1 MMSLKGYALGALI
14 GSFTV
19 AAACSSPNRSFDAP
33 GTGGDAG
40 DSSEAGSGGSNHAGN
55 AGTTSHAGA
64 SGHGGAS
71 SAGGPAS
78 GGDAGT
84 DTGDAGSGNAG
95 TGGMGNPSAGSGGTT
110 SGGTTS
116 GGSAGSAGTGGSPVM
131 CTTPLTACSNTCV
144 NLKSDAKNCS
154 VCGHSCLGGVCDT
167 GTCQPV
173 NVVTG
178 QAGVNNLETDG
189 TYVYWTG
196 HGTPSTTPPTVYYVA
211 RRRAD
216 ATDAVK
222 VLAPSEVG
230 GTSLALSNDKIYWI
244 AGQKLRSCDLPD
256 CTTGAT
262 DAIAATIHSSQGY
275 DLLFEPTKKGLYVSS
290 FADYNATNGAITLLA
305 SGSTTLGAVGP
316 SPLGAAGLVSDAA
329 NVYWLASSTYTADNL
344 NTNGGVYRQRVS
356 DGVVTQLVSNL
367 RAEMY
372 NLAVGGNALFVQGN
386 SIMPV
391 TTTAIIRVPLPN
403 GLAVGTLP
411 KFADA
416 STVYG
421 MFADDAYLYYAQ
433 AAGDTGT
440 INRCAVTSTTCAA
453 PEVIQPG
460 ILNPSLAAEDA
471 LSIYWK
477 STTYLPGGASSV
489 VVQRLAK

>member
-1 MMSLKGYALGALI
+1 MISFNGRALCALLV
-14 GSFTV
+14 GSCGV
-19 AAACSSPNRSFDAP
+19 AAACTSPNRSFDPPSASN
-33 GTGGDAG
+33 GADAG
-40 DSSEAGSGGSNHAGN
+40 DANEAGSGALNQAGN
-55 AGTTSHAGA
+55 AGTSSHAGA
-64 SGHGGAS
+64 SNHGGADNGGDS
-71 SAGGPAS
+71 GNAGAGSGASDAGG
-78 GGDAGT
+78 
-84 DTGDAGSGNAG
+84 GNAG
-95 TGGMGNPSAGSGGTT
+95 TGNGGGGMSHGGSAGSGG
-110 SGGTTS
+110 GNAGN
-116 GGSAGSAGTGGSPVM
+116 GGSGGSPVV
-131 CTTPLTACSNTCV
+131 CTAPLSACSNACV
-144 NLKSDAKNCS
+144 NLKTDPKNCNA
-154 VCGHSCLGGVCDT
+154 CGHSCLGGVCDT

-196 HGTPSTTPPTVYYVA
+196 HGTPSTVPPTVYYVA
-211 RRRAD
+211 RRRVD
-216 ATDAVK
+216 ASDAVK
-222 VLAPSEVG
+222 VLAASEAG
-230 GTSLALSNDKIYWI
+230 GTSLALAGDKIYWI

-256 CTTGAT
+256 CTTGPT
-262 DAIAATIHSSQGY
+262 DAISATIHASQGY
-275 DLLFEPTKKGLYVSS
+275 DLLFEPTKKSLYVSS